1 MAIPGKKKSARKGEM
16 SSCNVNASARG
27 LAWAACIM
35 ANKGVDPEGK
45 RIMSEES
52 WKKMHLNPKVAP
64 DNFGGRLALVG
75 ICYTTLNLQFNPE
88 KKAKK
93 RG

>member
-1 MAIPGKKKSARKGEM
+1 MAIPDKKSARKGEM

-35 ANKGVDPEGK
+35 ANKGLDPDGK

-64 DNFGGRLALVG
+64 DVFGGRSAFVTQH
-75 ICYTTLNLQFNPE
+75 CTCNSTQ
-88 KKAKK
+88 KKS
-93 RG
+93 RENVDDL

>member
-1 MAIPGKKKSARKGEM
+1 MAIPDKKSARKGEM

-35 ANKGVDPEGK
+35 ANKGLDPDGK

-64 DNFGGRLALVG
+64 DVFGGRSAFSLAIQPRKKV
-75 ICYTTLNLQFNPE
+75 E
-88 KKAKK
+88 KTWMIYEK
-93 RG
+93 

>member
-1 MAIPGKKKSARKGEM
+1 MAIPDEKSARKGEM

-35 ANKGVDPEGK
+35 ANKGVDPDGK

-64 DNFGGRLALVG
+64 DVFGGRSAFSLAIQLRKKV
-75 ICYTTLNLQFNPE
+75 E
-88 KKAKK
+88 KTWMIYEK
-93 RG
+93 

>member
-1 MAIPGKKKSARKGEM
+1 MAIPDKKSARKGEM

-35 ANKGVDPEGK
+35 ANKGVDPDGK

-52 WKKMHLNPKVAP
+52 WKKMHLNPIVAP
-64 DNFGGRLALVG
+64 DVFGGRSAFVIHLCTCVS
-75 ICYTTLNLQFNPE
+75 TRKKVE
-88 KKAKK
+88 KTWMTYEK
-93 RG
+93 

>member
-1 MAIPGKKKSARKGEM
+1 MAIPDEKSARKGEM

-64 DNFGGRLALVG
+64 DNFGGRSAFVTQH
-75 ICYTTLNLQFNPE
+75 CACNSTQ
-88 KKAKK
+88 KKVKK
-93 RG
+93 TWIIYDK

>member
-1 MAIPGKKKSARKGEM
+1 M

-35 ANKGVDPEGK
+35 ANKGVDPDGK

-52 WKKMHLNPKVAP
+52 WKKMHFNPKVAP
-64 DNFGGRLALVG
+64 DVFGGRSAS
-75 ICYTTLNLQFNPE
+75 ICHTPLHLQFNPKKVE
-88 KKAKK
+88 KTWMIYEK
-93 RG
+93 

>member
-1 MAIPGKKKSARKGEM
+1 MAIPDEKSARKGEM

-35 ANKGVDPEGK
+35 ANKGVDPDGK

-64 DNFGGRLALVG
+64 DVFGGRSAFVMH
-75 ICYTTLNLQFNPE
+75 TTLQSKMNTKLSKQRF
-88 KKAKK
+88 
-93 RG
+93 